1 MSAPALLLRISNY
14 SLSGGYVPDSV
25 SFTQSEYLSVLSQ
38 APADAVKALAEEIL
52 PSVEPITV
60 LTNRTGLVMLP
71 YTDNAKGTIFHLGEV
86 LVAEAHIRLGVDEC
100 GVEGYGM
107 CLGRDLVQA
116 MAIAVLDAAVTANS
130 NVDTIMAFVSAHTA
144 RLAAADDQLLCSVE
158 STRVEM
164 QTF

>member
-1 MSAPALLLRISNY
+1 M
-14 SLSGGYVPDSV
+14 PDSV
-25 SFTQSEYLSVLSQ
+25 SLTQSEYLSVLSQ

-86 LVAEAHIRLGVDEC
+86 LVAEAHIRLGVDEG

-130 NVDTIMAFVSAHTA
+130 NVDTIMAFVSEHAA
-144 RLAAADDQLLCSVE
+144 LLAAADDQLLRSVE

>member
-1 MSAPALLLRISNY
+1 
-14 SLSGGYVPDSV
+14 
-25 SFTQSEYLSVLSQ
+25 LSVLSQ

-52 PSVEPITV
+52 PALEPISV

-86 LVAEAHIRLGVDEC
+86 LVAEAHIRLGTDE
-100 GVEGYGM
+100 GGIEGYGM

-116 MAIAVLDAAVTANS
+116 MGIAVLDAAVTANLG
-130 NVDTIMAFVSAHTA
+130 VDRIMAFVEEQGAL
-144 RLAAADDQLLCSVE
+144 LAAADDQLLRSVE

>member
-1 MSAPALLLRISNY
+1 MLTQNEYLGVLSHAPA
-14 SLSGGYVPDSV
+14 
-25 SFTQSEYLSVLSQ
+25 E
-38 APADAVKALAEEIL
+38 AVKALAEEIL
-52 PSVEPITV
+52 SAVEPVTV

-86 LVAEAHIRLGVDEC
+86 LVAEAHIRLGTDEG

-116 MAIAVLDAAVTANS
+116 MAIAVLDVAITANIS
-130 NVDTIMAFVSAHTA
+130 IDRIMAFVSEQGAL
-144 RLAAADDQLLCSVE
+144 LAAADDQLLRSVE

>member
-1 MSAPALLLRISNY
+1 MPS
-14 SLSGGYVPDSV
+14 SV
-25 SFTQSEYLSVLSQ
+25 SCTQSEYLSVLSQ

-52 PSVEPITV
+52 PALEPISV

-86 LVAEAHIRLGVDEC
+86 LVAEAHIRLGTDE
-100 GVEGYGM
+100 GGIEGYGM

-116 MAIAVLDAAVTANS
+116 MGIAVLDAAVTANLG
-130 NVDTIMAFVSAHTA
+130 VDRIMAFVEEQGAL
-144 RLAAADDQLLCSVE
+144 LAAADDQLLRSVE